1 MIPTFSS
8 TFLDF
13 DFKQVPFALG
23 EMMVGLV
30 AYYQQDWSTLQIIM
44 SSLVLGLTILW
55 FFMPESP
62 RQVSKSS
69 VYLEKLV
76 IRMKMSFQVATFKK
90 QIH

>member
-1 MIPTFSS
+1 MIPTFPS

-62 RQVSKSS
+62 RQVSKVQCSEIGNLK
-69 VYLEKLV
+69 YL
-76 IRMKMSFQVATFKK
+76 
-90 QIH
+90 H